1 MKKTLIASVF
11 LLLTITAFAQDTIVL
26 KDGSRF
32 LAKIL
37 NMDADGVHYKIWTN
51 LDGPTWTKSYASI
64 KSVKR
69 QGLNAAK
76 NDAQKTPKLDFS
88 QCGKPVPTENK
99 KKDKAKK
106 QKEKPCITG
115 DEIVRTIDSIYRG
128 DRNNTAA
135 AWRDI
140 PQYINGLPPC
150 IKKQCIEEYYLN
162 QFNNAVTSKNENGII
177 YFGEIYLYVGGES
190 ELPMV
195 SSVLATIFA
204 SRGNEQATNTYIDK
218 LKQYSTQNDNM
229 LDEDITKL
237 QKETYALLHP
247 RRLEDDMKGKWVL
260 LDKISEKTESNVL
273 LYSPLILDIRDVSK
287 SSGAY
292 MITPEQKIPAQKN
305 SFSPSIAYNKEI
317 NTSQA
322 LAFNGK
328 GKYAAIQFA
337 SLTIKDRRNNAD
349 LAHTMLED
357 SRKMDAEMN
366 ATILTSKANIEDKL
380 AASAMTALTTTAI
393 DVLASNLTNSSKTDE
408 VYNLVLF
415 PQNDIVMNSY
425 VSHISATTYIS
436 GSSDPHTRY
445 NDYVKDKRMRFV
457 RWEESDSI
465 FFVSKNRK
473 PITLNTVLAD
483 DPLLDE
489 YWQIR
494 KKHSIINPRYS
505 IPIIAATTIGAIM
518 ISSGVKQVKASDIR
532 DEYGNR
538 LQNPDGS
545 YMSDDKMLR
554 KGMFKAIFGGVLI
567 EVIWIE
573 RPMNLISNR
582 EKEYMAINRRNIEKL
597 RRKASASLALGPTYE
612 PLFNTFGANINLS
625 F

>member
-1 MKKTLIASVF
+1 MKKTLIALVL
-11 LLLTITAFAQDTIVL
+11 LLLTITASAQDTIVL

-37 NMDADGVHYKIWTN
+37 DMDADGVHYKIWTN
-51 LDGPTWTKSYASI
+51 LDGPTWTKTYASI

-69 QGLNAAK
+69 QGQTATKSEAP
-76 NDAQKTPKLDFS
+76 KTPKLDFS
-88 QCGKPVPTENK
+88 RCGEPVPIENK
-99 KKDKAKK
+99 RKGKAKK
-106 QKEKPCITG
+106 QKEAPCITG
-115 DEIVRTIDSIYRG
+115 DEIVRAIDSIYRG

-140 PQYINGLPPC
+140 SQYINGLPPC
-150 IKKQCIEEYYLN
+150 IKRQCIEEYYLN
-162 QFNNAVTSKNENGII
+162 QFNNAVTSKNENEII
-177 YFGEIYLYVGGES
+177 YFGGIYLYAGGES

-218 LKQYSTQNDNM
+218 LKQYSDQNDNM
-229 LDEDITKL
+229 LDEDIAKL

-260 LDKISEKTESNVL
+260 LDKISDKAESTVL
-273 LYSPLILDIRDVSK
+273 LHSPLILDIRDVSK

-292 MITPEQKIPAQKN
+292 MITPEQKIPAQKH
-305 SFSPSIAYNKEI
+305 SFSPSLAYNTEI

-322 LAFNGK
+322 LTFIERE
-328 GKYAAIQFA
+328 KYAAIQFA

-357 SRKMDAEMN
+357 SRKMKAEMN

-380 AASAMTALTTTAI
+380 AASAMTAMTTTAI

-436 GSSDPHTRY
+436 GSSDPRTRY

-518 ISSGVKQVKASDIR
+518 ISSGIKQVNASDIC

-545 YMSDDKMLR
+545 YMSDDKMLG
-554 KGMFKAIFGGVLI
+554 KGLFKAILGGVLI
-567 EVIWIE
+567 EIVYIE
-573 RPMNLISNR
+573 RPMAMVSNR
-582 EKEYMAINRRNIEKL
+582 EKEFMALNRRNIEKL
-597 RRKASASLALGPTYE
+597 RQKASASVAIAPTYE
-612 PLFNTFGANINLS
+612 PQYNTFGASVKLS

>member
-1 MKKTLIASVF
+1 MKKTLIALVL
-11 LLLTITAFAQDTIVL
+11 LLLTITASAQDTIVL

-37 NMDADGVHYKIWTN
+37 DMDADGVHYKIWTN
-51 LDGPTWTKSYASI
+51 LDGPTWTKSYTSI

-69 QGLNAAK
+69 QGQTAAK

-88 QCGKPVPTENK
+88 RCGEPVPIENK
-99 KKDKAKK
+99 RKGKAKK
-106 QKEKPCITG
+106 QKEAPCITG
-115 DEIVRTIDSIYRG
+115 DEIVRAIDSIYRG
-128 DRNNTAA
+128 DRDNTAL

-218 LKQYSTQNDNM
+218 LKQYSAQNDNM

-260 LDKISEKTESNVL
+260 LEKISYKGFSDEK
-273 LYSPLILDIRDVSK
+273 LYSPFILEIKDVK
-287 SSGAY
+287 KETGAHILLPQQEVPKQKD
-292 MITPEQKIPAQKN
+292 MITP
-305 SFSPSIAYNKEI
+305 SLAYNKQI

-322 LAFNGK
+322 LLFDGNNR
-328 GKYAAIQFA
+328 YAAIQFA
-337 SLTIKDRRNNAD
+337 SVLVRDRRGNTD
-349 LAHTMLED
+349 LAHTILESNRD
-357 SRKMDAEMN
+357 TRAKMN
-366 ATILTSKANIEDKL
+366 ATIISSKASIEDKL
-380 AASAMTALTTTAI
+380 AASVMT
-393 DVLASNLTNSSKTDE
+393 VLYTGAVDILARSLNTSSKTDE
-408 VYNLVLF
+408 VYNMVLF
-415 PQNDIVMNSY
+415 PKNDNVMNAY
-425 VSHISATTYIS
+425 VSHVSVTTTTS
-436 GSSDPHTRY
+436 EAGNPTGVY
-445 NDYVKDKRMRFV
+445 NDYIKDKRMQLV

-505 IPIIAATTIGAIM
+505 VPMVLGTTIGAIL
-518 ISSGVKQVKASDIR
+518 IKSGVKQIKASDIR
-532 DEYGNR
+532 DIYGNR
-538 LQNPDGS
+538 MQNPDGS
-545 YMSDDKMLR
+545 YMFDDKMLM
-554 KGMFKAIFGGVLI
+554 KGDFKALLGGLL
-567 EVIWIE
+567 VIIVNME
-573 RPMNLISNR
+573 RPAALVSNR
-582 EKEYMAINRRNIEKL
+582 EKEFMALNRRNIEKL
-597 RRKASASLALGPTYE
+597 RQKASASVAVAPTYE
-612 PLFNTFGANINLS
+612 PQHNTFGASVKLS

>member
-1 MKKTLIASVF
+1 MKKTLIASAL
-11 LLLTITAFAQDTIVL
+11 LLLTITASAQDTIVL

-51 LDGPTWTKSYASI
+51 LDGPTWTKSYTSI
-64 KSVKR
+64 KFVKR
-69 QGLNAAK
+69 QGVTATK
-76 NDAQKTPKLDFS
+76 SDTPKPLKLDFS
-88 QCGKPVPTENK
+88 RCGEPVPTENK

-128 DRNNTAA
+128 DRNNTAS

-140 PQYINGLPPC
+140 PLYINGLPSC

-162 QFNNAVTSKNENGII
+162 QFNNAVTSNNENGII

-190 ELPMV
+190 ELSMV

-204 SRGNEQATNTYIDK
+204 SRGNEQSTNTYIDK
-218 LKQYSTQNDNM
+218 LKQYSAQNDNM

-260 LDKISEKTESNVL
+260 LEKISYSGYSNGL
-273 LYSPLILDIRDVSK
+273 LNVPLILEIRDVRNET
-287 SSGAY
+287 GAHILLPQQEVPKQKN
-292 MITPEQKIPAQKN
+292 MITP
-305 SFSPSIAYNKEI
+305 SLAYNKQL

-322 LAFNGK
+322 LLFDGNNR
-328 GKYAAIQFA
+328 YAAIQFA
-337 SLTIKDRRNNAD
+337 SVLVKDRRGNTD
-349 LAHTMLED
+349 LAHTILESNRD
-357 SRKMDAEMN
+357 TRAQMN
-366 ATILTSKANIEDKL
+366 ATIISSKASFEEKL
-380 AASAMTALTTTAI
+380 AASVMTGLYTGAVDI
-393 DVLASNLTNSSKTDE
+393 LARSLNTSSKTDE
-408 VYNLVLF
+408 VYNMVLF
-415 PQNDIVMNSY
+415 PKNDKVMNAY
-425 VSHISATTYIS
+425 VSHVSVTTTTS
-436 GSSDPHTRY
+436 EGGNPTSVY
-445 NDYVKDKRMRFV
+445 NENIKDKRMQLV
-457 RWEESDSI
+457 CWEESDSI
-465 FFVSKNRK
+465 FFVSKNRQ

-505 IPIIAATTIGAIM
+505 VPMVLGTTIGAIM
-518 ISSGVKQVKASDIR
+518 ISSGVKQMKASAFR

-545 YMSDDKMLR
+545 YMNDDKMFI
-554 KGMFKAIFGGVLI
+554 KGDFKAVLGGLLI
-567 EVIWIE
+567 IIVNME
-573 RPMNLISNR
+573 RPMAMVSNR
-582 EKEYMAINRRNIEKL
+582 EKEFMALNHRNIEKL
-597 RRKASASLALGPTYE
+597 RQKASASVAVAPTYE
-612 PLFNTFGANINLS
+612 PQHNTFGAIVKLS

>member
-1 MKKTLIASVF
+1 MKKTLIASVL
-11 LLLTITAFAQDTIVL
+11 LLLTITASAQDTIVL

-51 LDGPTWTKSYASI
+51 LDGPTWTKSYTSI

-69 QGLNAAK
+69 QGQTTAK

-88 QCGKPVPTENK
+88 RCGEPVPTENK

-128 DRNNTAA
+128 DRNNTAS

-140 PQYINGLPPC
+140 PLYINGLPSC
-150 IKKQCIEEYYLN
+150 IKRQCIEEYYLN

-177 YFGEIYLYVGGES
+177 YFGEIYLYVGDES

-218 LKQYSTQNDNM
+218 LKQYSAQNDNM

-260 LDKISEKTESNVL
+260 LEKISYSGYSNGL
-273 LYSPLILDIRDVSK
+273 LNVPLILEIRDVRNET
-287 SSGAY
+287 GAHILLPQQEVPKQKD
-292 MITPEQKIPAQKN
+292 MITP
-305 SFSPSIAYNKEI
+305 SLAYNKQI

-322 LAFNGK
+322 LLFDGNNR
-328 GKYAAIQFA
+328 YAAIQFA
-337 SLTIKDRRNNAD
+337 SILVKDRRGNTE
-349 LAHTMLED
+349 LAHTILESNRD
-357 SRKMDAEMN
+357 TRAQMN
-366 ATILTSKANIEDKL
+366 ATIISSKASIEDKL
-380 AASAMTALTTTAI
+380 AASVMTGLYTGAVDI
-393 DVLASNLTNSSKTDE
+393 LARSLNTSSKTDE
-408 VYNLVLF
+408 VYNMVLF
-415 PQNDIVMNSY
+415 PKNDKVMNAY
-425 VSHISATTYIS
+425 VSHVSVTTTTS
-436 GSSDPHTRY
+436 EVGNPTSVY
-445 NDYVKDKRMRFV
+445 NENIKDKRMQFV

-465 FFVSKNRK
+465 FFVSKNRQ

-505 IPIIAATTIGAIM
+505 VPIVLGTTIGAIL
-518 ISSGVKQVKASDIR
+518 IKSGVKQIKASEIR
-532 DEYGNR
+532 DIYGNR
-538 LQNPDGS
+538 MQNPDGS
-545 YMSDDKMLR
+545 YMNDDKMLV
-554 KGMFKAIFGGVLI
+554 KGVLKAVFGGLLI
-567 EVIWIE
+567 EIVYLE
-573 RPMNLISNR
+573 RPMALVSNR
-582 EKEYMAINRRNIEKL
+582 EKEFMALNRRNIEKL
-597 RRKASASLALGPTYE
+597 RQKASASVAVAPTYE
-612 PLFNTFGANINLS
+612 PQHNTFGASVKLS